1 MPQAKSYGEH
11 PLFFLIHNLQQKKS
25 LTIIYFNKITDMY
38 HFLVKKNLRKHSST
52 HRIRNKFVLKKEG
65 HWRKT
70 EV

>member
-38 HFLVKKNLRKHSST
+38 HFLVKKKSQEALFHTS
-52 HRIRNKFVLKKEG
+52 NKK
-65 HWRKT
+65 
-70 EV
+70 